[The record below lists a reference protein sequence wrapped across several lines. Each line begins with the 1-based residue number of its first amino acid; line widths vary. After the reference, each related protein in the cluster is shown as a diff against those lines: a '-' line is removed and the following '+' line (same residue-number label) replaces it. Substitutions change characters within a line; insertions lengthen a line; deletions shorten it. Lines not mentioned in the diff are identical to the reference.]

1 MPKILIQ
8 KPSWSSFK
16 EKVKRLACV
25 KLSEIP
31 RLKKTTRVNE
41 NHCQSML

>member
-1 MPKILIQ
+1 MVI
-8 KPSWSSFK
+8 FR

-41 NHCQSML
+41 DHCQSML